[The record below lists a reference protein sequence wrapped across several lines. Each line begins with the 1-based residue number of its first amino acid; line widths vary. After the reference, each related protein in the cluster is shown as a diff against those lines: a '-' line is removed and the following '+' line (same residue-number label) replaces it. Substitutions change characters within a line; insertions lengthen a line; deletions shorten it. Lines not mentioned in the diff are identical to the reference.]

1 MYLEAVHWKHNYILL
16 YNNTQSR
23 AFIYLTVMR
32 LVTKHF
38 KWLILLHFG
47 PLDGSPQKY
56 DFSHAFFTCENW
68 LLLHITTQ
76 APWALK
82 PNLLQ
87 WGVLGQKLML
97 NLCRRP
103 RLWLKLLLLTFW
115 KFGLWPCD
123 LLAFGLCDLAEILP
137 LKMGVHKKAAYQISS
152 KSLQKWLS
160 YCSIQVLALAFY

>member
-1 MYLEAVHWKHNYILL
+1 MGSTIIWLACFAGCRGLCFWGIARSQKRPWWKTPPYFSSGKVRKWPLL
-16 YNNTQSR
+16 QLIN
-23 AFIYLTVMR
+23 
-32 LVTKHF
+32 F
-38 KWLILLHFG
+38 KEWNMLHKVSKLNSQ
-47 PLDGSPQKY
+47 PNIKY
-56 DFSHAFFTCENW
+56 SS
-68 LLLHITTQ
+68 
-76 APWALK
+76 PWALK

-97 NLCRRP
+97 NLCRWP

-137 LKMGVHKKAAYQISS
+137 LEMGVHKKAAYQISS
-152 KSLQKWLS
+152 KSVQKWLS

>member
-1 MYLEAVHWKHNYILL
+1 MKKFNSSSVFQHFTYSCILWCYSKNVLSLAYTYI
-16 YNNTQSR
+16 NQSKCTS
-23 AFIYLTVMR
+23 LCN
-32 LVTKHF
+32 
-38 KWLILLHFG
+38 KWLQHRI
-47 PLDGSPQKY
+47 
-56 DFSHAFFTCENW
+56 
-68 LLLHITTQ
+68 

-137 LKMGVHKKAAYQISS
+137 LEMGVNKKAAYQISS
-152 KSLQKWLS
+152 KSVKKWPS
-160 YCSIQVLALAFY
+160 YYSIQVLALAFY